1 MLWLYPAYYVG
12 LMFSRQADD
21 DKVCEQ
27 NTENFGIRY
36 TKKVKYKII
45 PFIY

>member
-1 MLWLYPAYYVG
+1 LWLYPAYYVG

-21 DKVCEQ
+21 DKVCKAKYGELWD
-27 NTENFGIRY
+27 RY